1 MTIHTPVSA
10 SVIDRLKAAVGS
22 RGWTDDAELLAPYL
36 VEWRDTWRGT
46 TPLMLSPATVAE
58 AQEIMAICHENRIAV
73 TTQGGNTGLVGGQIP
88 QGEVLVSTRR
98 LKTIRSIDPLDDS
111 IIAEAGCILTEVHAA
126 AATVG
131 KRFPLVL
138 ASQGSATIGGLIS
151 TNAGG
156 VHVRRHGMMRAL
168 VLGLEAV
175 LPDGSLF
182 SELTS
187 LRKDNTGY
195 DLKQLLIGAE
205 GTLGLITAA
214 SLKLVPVP
222 RQMIVAMLAVETAAD
237 AVTLL
242 HRLEEATG
250 AIAAFELIND
260 TGVAMAVKNLPN
272 VKDPLAHTNAPWRA
286 LVEFE
291 SSADGLADLAEEA
304 LAEQIEAGLIIDC
317 LISQNE
323 AQAQDFWLLRE
334 EMSAAQRPEGASAKH
349 DISVPVSKIPDFL
362 KQADAVVE
370 AIIPSCQIVSFG
382 HASDG
387 NIHYDVVQPIGMDK
401 AAFKAQAG
409 RLIEA
414 VHDVAVGLNGSIS
427 AEHGIG
433 ISRRE
438 EFLRREP
445 PTHLKVMLAIKAAI
459 DPRGIMNPRV
469 LIG

>member
-1 MTIHTPVSA
+1 MTLPAAIA
-10 SVIDRLKAAVGS
+10 SDVIDSLKAAVGPS
-22 RGWTDDAELLAPYL
+22 GWTDDPDLLAPYL

-46 TPLMLSPATVAE
+46 TPLMLSPSNT
-58 AQEIMAICHENRIAV
+58 AQASAVLAICHANRIAV

-88 QGEVLVSTRR
+88 QGEVLLSTR
-98 LKTIRSIDPLDDS
+98 KMKSIRSVDPLDDS

-126 AATVG
+126 AATVN

-175 LPDGSLF
+175 LPDGSIF

-205 GTLGLITAA
+205 GTLGLVTAA

-222 RQMIVAMLAVETAAD
+222 RAMVVSMLAVESAAI
-237 AVTLL
+237 AVDLL
-242 HRLEEATG
+242 HRLEERTG
-250 AIAAFELIND
+250 AVAAFELINQ
-260 TGVAMAVKNLPN
+260 TGVSMALKNLTN
-272 VKDPLAHTNAPWRA
+272 VKDPLAHTCAPWRV

-291 SSADGLADLAEEA
+291 SSAEGLADLAEAALGEA
-304 LAEQIEAGLIIDC
+304 IEAGMIIDC

-323 AQAQDFWLLRE
+323 AQAHDFWLLRE

-349 DISVPVSKIPDFL
+349 DISVPVSQIPAFL
-362 KQADAVVE
+362 ERADAVVDT
-370 AIIPSCQIVSFG
+370 IIPDCQIVSFG

-387 NIHYDVVQPIGMDK
+387 NIHYDVVQPVGMDP
-401 AAFKAQAG
+401 AAFKARAPA
-409 RLIEA
+409 LIEA
-414 VHDVAVGLNGSIS
+414 VHDVAVSLHGSIS

-445 PTHLKVMLAIKAAI
+445 PAHLAMMRAIKAGI
-459 DPRGIMNPRV
+459 DTKGIMNPRV
-469 LIG
+469 LI

>member
-1 MTIHTPVSA
+1 MTLPASISA
-10 SVIDRLKAAVGS
+10 SVIDRLKSAVGAG
-22 RGWTDDAELLAPYL
+22 GWTDDPDLLAPFL

-46 TPLMLSPATVAE
+46 TPLMLSPATTAE
-58 AQEIMAICHENRIAV
+58 ASAVLAICHANRIAV

-88 QGEVLVSTRR
+88 QGEVLISTRR
-98 LKTIRSIDPLDDS
+98 MKAIRSIDPLDDS
-111 IIAEAGCILTEVHAA
+111 IIAEAGCILTDVHAA
-126 AATVG
+126 AATVN

-175 LPDGSLF
+175 LPDGSVF

-205 GTLGLITAA
+205 GTLGLVTAA

-222 RQMIVAMLAVETAAD
+222 RAMVVSMLAVESAKI
-237 AVTLL
+237 AVELL
-242 HRLEEATG
+242 HRLEERTG
-250 AIAAFELIND
+250 AVAAFELINH
-260 TGVAMAVKNLPN
+260 TGVAMALKNLSN
-272 VKDPLAHTNAPWRA
+272 VKDPLAHTKAPWRV

-291 SSADGLADLAEEA
+291 SSADGLGDLAEEA
-304 LAEQIEAGLIIDC
+304 LGEAIEAGLVIDC

-349 DISVPVSKIPDFL
+349 DISVPVSQIPAFL
-362 KQADAVVE
+362 ERADAVVE
-370 AIIPSCQIVSFG
+370 SIVPGCQIVSFG

-387 NIHYDVVQPIGMDK
+387 NIHYDVVQPPGMEP
-401 AAFKAQAG
+401 AAFKARAPT
-409 RLIEA
+409 LIEA
-414 VHDVAVGLNGSIS
+414 VHDVAVSLHGSIS

-438 EFLRREP
+438 EFIRREP
-445 PTHLKVMLAIKAAI
+445 SAHLKLMHAIKSGI
-459 DPRGIMNPRV
+459 DPHGIMNPRV
-469 LIG
+469 LI